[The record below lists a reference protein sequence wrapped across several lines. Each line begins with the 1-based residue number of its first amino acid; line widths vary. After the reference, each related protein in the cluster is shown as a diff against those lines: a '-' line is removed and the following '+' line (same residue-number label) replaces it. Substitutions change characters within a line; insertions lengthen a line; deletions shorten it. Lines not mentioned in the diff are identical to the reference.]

1 MTVADNQAS
10 GGAGARFAVNVV
22 GMVGL
27 VFGAL
32 PVAKY
37 LFDLPIFDF
46 TIAPYGWLRLEGAAR
61 LLPPAMVLV
70 ASLVVAW
77 LLERRMS
84 DA

>member
-1 MTVADNQAS
+1 MNVPDNQAS
-10 GGAGARFAVNVV
+10 GGAGARFVVNLV
-22 GMVGL
+22 GMVGI

-46 TIAPYGWLRLEGAAR
+46 TVAPYEWLKLEGAAR

-77 LLERRMS
+77 VLERRMA